1 MTMRQFIK
9 TNRAELDECIRG
21 ACPNI
26 GRLNDEDRE
35 DWIGNDESLYNWARS
50 EGVRI

>member
-35 DWIGNDESLYNWARS
+35 DWIGNDEGLYLWAKQ
-50 EGVRI
+50 EGVNV